1 MKSKRQDKI
10 LELISEF
17 EIETQE
23 ELIFYLNK
31 FGFDATQATISRD
44 IRELKLTKIVGSSG
58 NYCYAAHNRETV
70 PVSTP
75 KFNGVLVDSITK
87 VSYANNIIVLKTF
100 PGLANAIGSGIDAIH
115 SPDILGCVAGDDTV
129 IIVLK
134 SEDAAKEVSE
144 KLKHDF
150 TWKEGG

>member
-1 MKSKRQDKI
+1 MKTKRQDKI
-10 LELISEF
+10 LELITEF

-44 IRELKLTKIVGSSG
+44 IRELKLTKIIGSTG
-58 NYCYAAHNRETV
+58 NYRYATHDKIAAPAV
-70 PVSTP
+70 AP
-75 KFNGVLVDSITK
+75 KFNGVLVDSIIK

-134 SEDAAKEVSE
+134 NEEAAKDVSE
-144 KLKHDF
+144 KLKQMMRSV
-150 TWKEGG
+150 

>member
-31 FGFDATQATISRD
+31 YGFEATQATISRD
-44 IRELKLTKIVGSSG
+44 IRELKLTKIVGSTG
-58 NYCYAAHNRETV
+58 NYRYAAHHREAHQNA
-70 PVSTP
+70 SP
-75 KFNGVLVDSITK
+75 KFNGVLVDSIIK

-100 PGLANAIGSGIDAIH
+100 PGLANAIGSGIDALH

-134 SEDAAKEVSE
+134 SEAAAKDVSE
-144 KLKHDF
+144 KLKQMMRSV
-150 TWKEGG
+150 

>member
-10 LELISEF
+10 LELIREY

-31 FGFDATQATISRD
+31 YGFEATQATISRD
-44 IRELKLTKIVGSSG
+44 IRELKLTKIVGSTG
-58 NYCYAAHNRETV
+58 NYRYASHARSHTST
-70 PVSTP
+70 PTP

-100 PGLANAIGSGIDAIH
+100 PGLANAVGSGIDAIH
-115 SPDILGCVAGDDTV
+115 APEILGCVAGDDTIFV
-129 IIVLK
+129 VLT
-134 SEDAAKEVSE
+134 SDTAAKEISE
-144 KLKHDF
+144 KIKQMMRSA
-150 TWKEGG
+150 

>member
-23 ELIFYLNK
+23 ELIYYLNK
-31 FGFDATQATISRD
+31 YGFEATQATISRD
-44 IRELKLTKIVGSSG
+44 IRELKLTKIVGSAG
-58 NYCYAAHNRETV
+58 NYRYAAHSQETV
-70 PVSTP
+70 HNASP

-87 VSYANNIIVLKTF
+87 VTYANNIIVLKTF

-129 IIVLK
+129 IIVAK
-134 SEDAAKEVSE
+134 SESAAKDVSE
-144 KLKHDF
+144 KLKHMMRAV
-150 TWKEGG
+150 

>member
-31 FGFDATQATISRD
+31 YGFEATQATISRD
-44 IRELKLTKIVGSSG
+44 IRELKLTKIVGSTG
-58 NYCYAAHNRETV
+58 NYRYAAHNREAQHN
-70 PVSTP
+70 SSP

-134 SEDAAKEVSE
+134 TENAAKETSE
-144 KLKHDF
+144 KLKQMMRSV
-150 TWKEGG
+150 

>member
-10 LELISEF
+10 LELITEF

-31 FGFDATQATISRD
+31 YGFEATQATISRD
-44 IRELKLTKIVGSSG
+44 IRELKLTKIVGSTG
-58 NYCYAAHNRETV
+58 NYRYAAHDRVV
-70 PVSTP
+70 PTTTAP
-75 KFNGVLVDSITK
+75 KFNGVLVDSIIK

-134 SEDAAKEVSE
+134 TEDAAKEVSE
-144 KLKHDF
+144 KLKQMMRSV
-150 TWKEGG
+150 

>member
-1 MKSKRQDKI
+1 MNSKRQDKI

-23 ELIFYLNK
+23 ELIYYLNK
-31 FGFDATQATISRD
+31 YGFEATQATISRD
-44 IRELKLTKIVGSSG
+44 IRELKLTKIVGSTG
-58 NYCYAAHNRETV
+58 NYRYAAHSQDARHN
-70 PVSTP
+70 SSP

-87 VSYANNIIVLKTF
+87 VTYANNIIVLKTF

-129 IIVLK
+129 IIVAK
-134 SEDAAKEVSE
+134 SEAAAKDVSE
-144 KLKHDF
+144 KLKHMMRAV
-150 TWKEGG
+150 

>member
-31 FGFDATQATISRD
+31 YGFEATQATISRD
-44 IRELKLTKIVGSSG
+44 IRELKLTKIIGSTG
-58 NYCYAAHNRETV
+58 NYRYAAHDKVATHTV
-70 PVSTP
+70 AP
-75 KFNGVLVDSITK
+75 KFTGVLVDSITK

-115 SPDILGCVAGDDTV
+115 SPEILGCVAGDDTV
-129 IIVLK
+129 IIVLN
-134 SEDAAKEVSE
+134 SEESAKNISE
-144 KLKHDF
+144 KLKHMMRSV
-150 TWKEGG
+150 

>member
-10 LELISEF
+10 LELIREF

-31 FGFDATQATISRD
+31 YGFEATQATISRD
-44 IRELKLTKIVGSSG
+44 IRELKLTKIVGSTG
-58 NYCYAAHNRETV
+58 NYRYAAHERSH
-70 PVSTP
+70 VSPPTP

-100 PGLANAIGSGIDAIH
+100 PGLADAIGSGIDAIH

-129 IIVLK
+129 FVVLTG
-134 SEDAAKEVSE
+134 DTAAKEISE
-144 KLKHDF
+144 KIKQMMRSA
-150 TWKEGG
+150 

>member
-31 FGFDATQATISRD
+31 YGFEATQATISRD
-44 IRELKLTKIVGSSG
+44 IRELKLTKIVGSTG
-58 NYCYAAHNRETV
+58 NYRYAAHNREAQHN
-70 PVSTP
+70 SSP

-100 PGLANAIGSGIDAIH
+100 PGLANAIGSG
-115 SPDILGCVAGDDTV
+115 
-129 IIVLK
+129 
-134 SEDAAKEVSE
+134 
-144 KLKHDF
+144 
-150 TWKEGG
+150 

>member
-1 MKSKRQDKI
+1 MKSKRQEKI

-31 FGFDATQATISRD
+31 YGFETTQATISRD
-44 IRELKLTKIVGSSG
+44 IRELKLTKIVGSTG
-58 NYCYAAHNRETV
+58 NYRYAAGHRAE
-70 PVSTP
+70 VSNPTP
-75 KFNGVLVDSITK
+75 KFNGVLVDSIIK

-134 SEDAAKEVSE
+134 NELAAKETSE
-144 KLKHDF
+144 KLKQMMRSV
-150 TWKEGG
+150 

>member
-23 ELIFYLNK
+23 ELIYYLNK
-31 FGFDATQATISRD
+31 YGFEATQATISRD
-44 IRELKLTKIVGSSG
+44 IRELKLTKIVGSTG
-58 NYCYAAHNRETV
+58 NYRYAAHSQDAGHNA
-70 PVSTP
+70 SP

-87 VSYANNIIVLKTF
+87 VTYANNIIVLKTF

-129 IIVLK
+129 IIVAK
-134 SEDAAKEVSE
+134 SEAAAKDVSE
-144 KLKHDF
+144 KLKHMMRAV
-150 TWKEGG
+150 

>member
-1 MKSKRQDKI
+1 MKSKRQEKI
-10 LELISEF
+10 LELISEY

-31 FGFDATQATISRD
+31 FGFEATQATISRD
-44 IRELKLTKIVGSSG
+44 IRELKLTKIIGSTG
-58 NYCYAAHNRETV
+58 NYRYS
-70 PVSTP
+70 VSENATHKTNVP

-87 VSYANNIIVLKTF
+87 VSFANNIIVLKTF

-129 IIVLK
+129 IIIV
-134 SEDAAKEVSE
+134 SSDRAAKDISE
-144 KLKHDF
+144 KIKQMMRSV
-150 TWKEGG
+150 